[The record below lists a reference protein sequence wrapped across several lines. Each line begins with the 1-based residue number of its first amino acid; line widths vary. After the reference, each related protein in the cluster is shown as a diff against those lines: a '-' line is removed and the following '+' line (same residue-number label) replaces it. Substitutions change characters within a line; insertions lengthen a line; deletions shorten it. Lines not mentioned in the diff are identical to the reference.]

1 MKNIILRRF
10 FPTFLC
16 MALALILTSCDGKDQ
31 QPVESGTGS
40 TVRTPSVSKEEG
52 SSSERAVPLSK
63 DKKDKSASNSESQ
76 KEDEPAPVVY
86 SEAAQGSLALL
97 RDSMSCSEQIAGAV
111 AYLGYRAQ
119 GDSTP
124 LGEWILGN
132 CSALADDMPFLLEI
146 PDNCILGVGYGDL
159 YCIVPR
165 DENTSLAV
173 NRVKWESLE
182 NGVWPVAEE
191 ILYREEYAQPV
202 LVFVN
207 FEQWSDES
215 DTEIILV
222 TNDGVE
228 VSWCPQIDEYGFP
241 IVPTGQDDIPMLVDF
256 AIWGYTTGLDYPAG
270 WEPSENQDPSGDW
283 YLPPTDW
290 GLADTSWTCEHWFMD
305 LNWGDSNPD
314 YSGTAQLYYRNE
326 EIQEY
331 ELAYFGVWR
340 MEDDCLHLEISDGEG
355 GYMEGRFP
363 VLIDPSGENLHIQQD
378 RETGV
383 VPPFFGEDMSCTDLT
398 LVYG

>member
-146 PDNCILGVGYGDL
+146 PDNCILGAGYGDL

-173 NRVKWESLE
+173 NHVTWESLG
-182 NGVWPVAEE
+182 NGVWSVPGEV
-191 ILYREEYAQPV
+191 LYREECAQPV
-202 LVFVN
+202 LLFVN
-207 FEQWSDES
+207 YEQWRDEP
-215 DTEIILV
+215 DTEIVLV

-228 VSWCPQIDEYGFP
+228 VKWLPLTDEYGIP
-241 IVPTGQDDIPMLVDF
+241 IVPTGENYLPMLMDF
-256 AIWGYTTGLDYPAG
+256 GIWGYVTGLDYPED
-270 WEPSENQDPSGDW
+270 WEPSGDDW
-283 YLPPTDW
+283 WLPPTDW
-290 GLADTSWTCEHWFMD
+290 GLAYTNWTCEHWYMEFG
-305 LNWGDSNPD
+305 WGDSDPD
-314 YSGTAQLYYRNE
+314 YSGRIDLYHQPE
-326 EIQEY
+326 DGQEY
-331 ELAYFGVWR
+331 AYSYSGIWR
-340 MEDDCLHLEISDGEG
+340 MEGDCLYLDLSDGAG
-355 GYMEGRFP
+355 TRMSGSFP
-363 VLIDPSGENLHIQQD
+363 VLIDPSGESLHIQQD

-383 VPPFFGEDMSCTDLT
+383 CPPFFGEGMTCMDLIRA
-398 LVYG
+398 YG

>member
-1 MKNIILRRF
+1 MKNLLRRRF
-10 FPTFLC
+10 LPAILC
-16 MALALILTSCDGKDQ
+16 MVLALGLSACGGKDTL
-31 QPVESGTGS
+31 PVETETDGAMGTLSGSKGGKDSGVGVFSGS
-40 TVRTPSVSKEEG
+40 GEETA
-52 SSSERAVPLSK
+52 EAEL
-63 DKKDKSASNSESQ
+63 AEES
-76 KEDEPAPVVY
+76 
-86 SEAAQGSLALL
+86 LNLL
-97 RDSMSCSEQIAGAV
+97 YDAMAYDDQYAGAV
-111 AYLGYRAQ
+111 AYLGYRKQ

-124 LGEWILGN
+124 LSDWLVEN
-132 CSALADDMPFLLEI
+132 CAGLVEAMPFLLHI
-146 PDNCILGVGYGDL
+146 PAERILGAGWGDL
-159 YCIVPR
+159 FCIVPR

-173 NRVKWESLE
+173 NHVTWESLG
-182 NGVWPVAEE
+182 NGVWPVPGEV
-191 ILYREEYAQPV
+191 LYREECAQPV
-202 LVFVN
+202 LIFVN
-207 FEQWSDES
+207 YEQWRDEP

-270 WEPSENQDPSGDW
+270 WESSENQDPSGDW

-290 GLADTSWTCEHWFMD
+290 GLADTSWTCERWLMD